1 MNRQMLIIGLVAIIL
16 IGTGALLMKIFQPEP
31 EPVAEKI
38 LPKLVEPEKPKPNLP
53 PEPKPVAPRR
63 RPEPLP
69 EPEPV
74 VEEEVSLLATLHIDS
89 DVPGTQVF
97 IDRAYFGATPVT
109 AENLDL
115 GTHQINVS
123 VEGYDGLARTLD
135 AVSGEQEIKFL
146 FREVKL
152 NASVDVIHKHRF
164 GSCTGRLIATPQV
177 LRYDTMHEDDIFS
190 AGLLNLE
197 IFEVDYLDKN
207 LKIRPNDSKQ
217 YNFTDP
223 EGNADRL
230 FVFHRDVE
238 RARERLKNGDLPA
251 QD

>member
-1 MNRQMLIIGLVAIIL
+1 MLVVGLVAIVL
-16 IGTGALLMKIFQPEP
+16 IGAGVLLLKVFQPAP
-31 EPVAEKI
+31 EPVAENI
-38 LPKLVEPEKPKPNLP
+38 VPQPVEPEKPKPSPP

-63 RPEPLP
+63 RPAPP
-69 EPEPV
+69 PPPEPV

-89 DVPGTQVF
+89 DVPGTQVY
-97 IDRAYFGATPVT
+97 IDRAYFGTTPVT
-109 AENLDL
+109 AENIDL

-123 VEGYDGLARTLD
+123 VEGYDGLARTFD
-135 AVSGEQEIKFL
+135 AVQGEQEIKFL
-146 FREVKL
+146 FREVRL

-164 GSCTGRLIATPQV
+164 GSCTGRLIATPQA
-177 LRYDTMHEDDIFS
+177 LRYDTMHKDDIFS

-197 IFEVDYLDKN
+197 TFEVDYLDKN

-223 EGNADRL
+223 EGNADHL

-238 RARERLKNGDLPA
+238 KARERLRNGDLPA

>member
-1 MNRQMLIIGLVAIIL
+1 MNRQILIVGLVAIVL
-16 IGTGALLMKIFQPEP
+16 IVTGVLLLKVFQPAP
-31 EPVAEKI
+31 EPVTEKMVSQ
-38 LPKLVEPEKPKPNLP
+38 PVEPEKLKPSP
-53 PEPKPVAPRR
+53 SPEPKPVAPRR
-63 RPEPLP
+63 RPEPP
-69 EPEPV
+69 PAPEPV
-74 VEEEVSLLATLHIDS
+74 VEEELSLLATLHIDS

-97 IDRAYFGATPVT
+97 IDRDYFGTTPVI

-146 FREVKL
+146 FREVRL
-152 NASVDVIHKHRF
+152 SASLDVIHKHRF
-164 GSCTGRLIATPQV
+164 GSCTGRLIATPRA

-190 AGLLNLE
+190 TGLLDLE
-197 IFEVDYLDKN
+197 TFEIDYLDKN
-207 LKIRPNDSKQ
+207 IKIRPNDSKQ

-238 RARERLKNGDLPA
+238 KARERLKNGDLPA

>member
-1 MNRQMLIIGLVAIIL
+1 MLIIGLVAIVL
-16 IGTGALLMKIFQPEP
+16 IVTGVLLLKVFQPAP
-31 EPVAEKI
+31 EPVAEKMVSQ
-38 LPKLVEPEKPKPNLP
+38 PVEPEKPKASPP

-63 RPEPLP
+63 RPEPP
-69 EPEPV
+69 PAPEPV
-74 VEEEVSLLATLHIDS
+74 VEEEVSLLATLHINS

-97 IDRAYFGATPVT
+97 IDRAYFGTTPVT

-115 GTHQINVS
+115 GTHQVNVS

-135 AVSGEQEIKFL
+135 AVPGEQEIKFL
-146 FREVKL
+146 FREVRL

-177 LRYDTMHEDDIFS
+177 LRYDTMHEDDTFS

-197 IFEVDYLDKN
+197 TFEVDYLDKN

-238 RARERLKNGDLPA
+238 KARERLKNGDLPA